1 MFVLPAKI
9 IHRQA
14 FSVNEGYIW
23 DKPMLI
29 CDEICNIALSRLSV
43 ILFKFAAFCVIAQT
57 ANCRAKVQ
65 KQLWIYTLSKS

>member
-1 MFVLPAKI
+1 
-9 IHRQA
+9 
-14 FSVNEGYIW
+14 
-23 DKPMLI
+23 MLI